1 MLTRKRKCMEPNMFD
16 SSKMGDFVEIA
27 PSDLLVYIYTLA
39 TKDTINKKVVEAKY
53 KHAMDNLTRIN
64 HILDDMIKTGHDHIM
79 NYDNPDDFV
88 HDSIILRQIDMS
100 GTWYAISIANQIQR
114 RKERMN
120 GTLNYDDLIEEHQK
134 NIKMVCDRVQNEI
147 LCH

>member
-1 MLTRKRKCMEPNMFD
+1 MFD

-53 KHAMDNLTRIN
+53 KHAMDNLTQIN

-88 HDSIILRQIDMS
+88 QDSIILRQIDMS

-147 LCH
+147 L